1 MQDEHSLDPD
11 DWTDL
16 RALGHRILDDLFD
29 GMASVRERSVWQ
41 QTPGSVRQALRS
53 PLPRAPETAEAVYAA
68 VRELVVPYVTGNTHP
83 RFMGW
88 VHGGGNPV
96 GVLAEMIAAAL
107 NANLGGRDHAPIEVE
122 RQVIGWAAEMVG
134 MPAETSGLLV
144 TGTSVANL
152 IAVLVARRA
161 AAGAA
166 VRSAGV
172 GIRRLTAYAAWTAHG
187 CIARAMDMAG
197 LGTDALRLIACDA
210 EHRIDLA
217 QLATAVARD
226 RAAGLQPFLVV
237 GTAGTV
243 DVGAVDDLVG
253 LSAFCRAEELWF
265 HVDGAF
271 GAVAAL
277 SPRFRPMLAG
287 IERADSLAFDFHK
300 WAQVPYDAGCVLV
313 RDGALQRE
321 TFAQTVDY
329 LRREERGLAA
339 GHPWPCDLGPDLS
352 RGFRALKVWMTL
364 KTYGADRLG
373 QIVDHTCAVAQ
384 HLAAR
389 VRAEP
394 TLELLAPV
402 ALNIVC
408 FRVRAATEPD
418 RLNRDIVADLQE
430 SGIAAP
436 STTRVD
442 GKLAIRAAIV
452 NHRTRSADVDVL
464 VEAILRLAEKS
475 RSEKWL

>member
-29 GMASVRERSVWQ
+29 GMASVRERPVWQ

-53 PLPRAPETAEAVYAA
+53 PLPRTPETAEAVYAA
-68 VRELVVPYVTGNTHP
+68 VQELVVPYVTGNTHP

-122 RQVIGWAAEMVG
+122 RQVIDWAAEMVG

-166 VRSAGV
+166 VRSAEV

-197 LGTDALRLIACDA
+197 LGTDALRLIACDT

-253 LSAFCRAEELWF
+253 LSAFCRAEELWSTWTAHSAPSRPCRPASARCWPASSGRTAWRSTSTNGRRF
-265 HVDGAF
+265 PTTPGACWS
-271 GAVAAL
+271 GMGRCSERR
-277 SPRFRPMLAG
+277 SPR
-287 IERADSLAFDFHK
+287 
-300 WAQVPYDAGCVLV
+300 
-313 RDGALQRE
+313 
-321 TFAQTVDY
+321 
-329 LRREERGLAA
+329 
-339 GHPWPCDLGPDLS
+339 
-352 RGFRALKVWMTL
+352 
-364 KTYGADRLG
+364 
-373 QIVDHTCAVAQ
+373 
-384 HLAAR
+384 
-389 VRAEP
+389 
-394 TLELLAPV
+394 
-402 ALNIVC
+402 
-408 FRVRAATEPD
+408 
-418 RLNRDIVADLQE
+418 
-430 SGIAAP
+430 P
-436 STTRVD
+436 STICGARSGAWRPGIPGHATSARTC
-442 GKLAIRAAIV
+442 RAGSG
-452 NHRTRSADVDVL
+452 R
-464 VEAILRLAEKS
+464 
-475 RSEKWL
+475 